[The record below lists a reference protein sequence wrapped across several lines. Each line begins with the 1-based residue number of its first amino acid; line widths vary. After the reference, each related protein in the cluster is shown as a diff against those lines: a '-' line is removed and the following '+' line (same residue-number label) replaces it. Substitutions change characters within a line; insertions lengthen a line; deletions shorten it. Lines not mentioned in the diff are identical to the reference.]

1 MAHTMTRDLVHAVLY
16 SLVWQHYL
24 IKGYTSAT
32 WLSFSSLNNLSFFLP
47 QDLHVS
53 CLFCL

>member
-1 MAHTMTRDLVHAVLY
+1 MAHMMTHDLVHAVPY
-16 SLVWQHYL
+16 SLIWQHYL

-53 CLFCL
+53 CSFCL